1 MDGLIHT
8 DSKVSSLNA
17 AGVVPH
23 RQLADVGEQ
32 QGVNQIDIG
41 LKQGLTTATT
51 TIPLTTPAI
60 QCGLGPAT
68 MPAARSSISERLAG
82 GVNAK
87 KNAWPFTVLVAI
99 SIGLGQQPCSGVLIS
114 DTKVLLAAQCLERL
128 PLFYTMLMTVSVG
141 MHSINP
147 FDAPMT
153 RRVSNI
159 VLHGQ
164 FNAATFAND
173 IAIITLD
180 APVVLSRTVA
190 PVCLPPASAD
200 PDQYVDQD
208 AIVLGRDAENWGQV
222 VAAFISIASNS
233 AAVLY
238 TVL

>member
-1 MDGLIHT
+1 MTYRQQQPIMFNGWPYSYGQQSLIT
-8 DSKVSSLNA
+8 PA
-17 AGVVPH
+17 AGVLPH
-23 RQLADVGEQ
+23 RQLADVLEQ
-32 QGVNQIDIG
+32 QRVNQLEIG
-41 LKQGLTTATT
+41 LKQGVTAATT
-51 TIPLTTPAI
+51 TKPPTTPAI

-87 KNAWPFTVLVAI
+87 KNAWPFMVLVANGL
-99 SIGLGQQPCSGVLIS
+99 GLGQQPCSGVLIS
-114 DTKVLLAAQCLERL
+114 DTQVLLAAQCLERL

-208 AIVLGRDAENWGQV
+208 AIVLGWDGKE
-222 VAAFISIASNS
+222 IS
-233 AAVLY
+233 AALTLY
-238 TVL
+238 L